1 VMTLPYGATQYSA
14 RQYVMDYIEE
24 RGNHPFGEDAFPAAI
39 YLARHIWTSIGEV
52 VVAARNAMDWLQK
65 TASIAASEELP
76 VNWKTPVGFP
86 VLQSYYDMRE
96 REVETRIG
104 DRLRVQHILQE
115 ETDSID
121 KRRQASG
128 ISPNFVHSM
137 DACALMMSVRR
148 ALNCGVKN
156 FGMVH
161 DSYGTLAADMDA
173 MASCLREA
181 FVELY
186 QHDVLEEFRNSI
198 LAGLSEKNQKEV
210 PPCPPKGNLELSAVR
225 ESVYFFA

>member
-1 VMTLPYGATQYSA
+1 
-14 RQYVMDYIEE
+14 
-24 RGNHPFGEDAFPAAI
+24 
-39 YLARHIWTSIGEV
+39 
-52 VVAARNAMDWLQK
+52 MDWLQK
-65 TASIAASEELP
+65 TASIAASEGLP

-86 VLQSYYDMRE
+86 VLQSYYDMSARQ
-96 REVETRIG
+96 VETRMG
-104 DRLRVQHILQE
+104 DRLRLKSVLLE
-115 ETDSID
+115 ETDKID

-148 ALNCGVKN
+148 ALDCGVKN

-173 MASCLREA
+173 MATCLREA

-186 QHDVLEEFRNSI
+186 ETDVLEEFRTSI

-210 PPCPPKGNLELSAVR
+210 PPCPPKGNLELSAVKQA
-225 ESVYFFA
+225 VYFFA